1 MQLLIA
7 TRNPAKLAEIR
18 ELFLVPGVDVV
29 GALDVPGLPEVEED
43 EPTLEGNAAKKAVTL
58 ARHTGGWALADDT
71 GLEVEAL
78 GGAPGVYSARYA
90 GPVGDDAA
98 NVAKLLAAMQGRAN
112 RAARFRTVVALADP
126 GGRSAWIEGVCD
138 GTITTER
145 RGAGGFGY
153 DPVFLPRGDTKTFAE
168 MSASRKN
175 AISHRAR
182 ALAAARTAWGDW
194 LAGHPDR
201 LPAPR

>member
-7 TRNPAKLAEIR
+7 TRNPAKLAEIWA
-18 ELFLVPGVDVV
+18 LFSVPGLAVV
-29 GALDVPGLPEVEED
+29 SALDVPDAPEVEED
-43 EPTLEGNAAKKAVTL
+43 QPTLEGNAVKKAVTL

-78 GGAPGVYSARYA
+78 GGAPGVFSARYA

-98 NVAKLLAAMQGRAN
+98 NVAKLLAAMEDVSN

-126 GGRSAWIEGVCD
+126 GGGSAWVEGVCD

-145 RGAGGFGY
+145 RGGGGFGY
-153 DPVFLPRGDTKTFAE
+153 DPVFLPHGSTRTFAE
-168 MSASRKN
+168 MSAAQKN
-175 AISHRAR
+175 AISHRGG
-182 ALAAARTAWGDW
+182 ALAAARTAWADW
-194 LAGHPDR
+194 LAGSPER
-201 LPAPR
+201 LPVP